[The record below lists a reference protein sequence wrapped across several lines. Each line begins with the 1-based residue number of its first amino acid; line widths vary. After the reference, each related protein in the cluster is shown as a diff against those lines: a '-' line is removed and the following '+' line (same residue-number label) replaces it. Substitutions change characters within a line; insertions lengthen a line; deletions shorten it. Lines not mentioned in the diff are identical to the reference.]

1 MDVSSSSEVLNTVE
15 LLEAILLFLP
25 IGDVLLAQRI
35 SKQWH
40 FTIIGSRRL
49 QRALFLDPT
58 TPKRKQDDSDVVFLN
73 PLADK
78 LLWVMVLWQ
87 VSLMDALPASWKYPE
102 ASWRRMHL
110 TTPAVDAGFRI
121 NTFWFR
127 LFNTGTY
134 RLGNL
139 VEELEE
145 EYRHTGGRKNCVT
158 RQDLHTC
165 RKLEIGRDLD
175 TV

>member
-1 MDVSSSSEVLNTVE
+1 MDVSPSLVVFNTVE

-25 IGDVLLAQRI
+25 IRDVLLAQRI

-40 FTIIGSRRL
+40 FTITGSRRL
-49 QRALFLDPT
+49 QRALFLDPIT
-58 TPKRKQDDSDVVFLN
+58 SPHKQNDSGVIFLN

-78 LLWVMVLWQ
+78 LLWVMALWQ
-87 VSLMDALPASWKYPE
+87 VSLMEALPACWKYPE
-102 ASWRRMHL
+102 ASWRRMCL

-127 LFNTGTY
+127 LFNTGSY
-134 RLGNL
+134 RLGRI

-158 RQDLHTC
+158 RQNLHAC
-165 RKLEIGRDLD
+165 RRLECARELD
-175 TV
+175 VG